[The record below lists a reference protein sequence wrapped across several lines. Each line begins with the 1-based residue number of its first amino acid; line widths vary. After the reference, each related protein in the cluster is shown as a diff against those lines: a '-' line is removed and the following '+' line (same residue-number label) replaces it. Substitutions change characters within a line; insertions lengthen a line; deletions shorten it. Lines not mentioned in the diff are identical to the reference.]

1 MVCGLA
7 CVLECVR
14 EISQGSQ
21 AEAIEGHDA
30 TAEADQAVRIAE
42 TSNRKRVKRYRAG
55 GSRGHSSTASR
66 GKNYAPGAFTGTIWV
81 HLGGRWA
88 LCTPA
93 SQSHTWSPIFCSRW
107 ECPKAGGCVLW
118 LAVPHCTDCS
128 PPPGLRHAVW
138 QHSQQ
143 RRMAPGPLD

>member
-7 CVLECVR
+7 CVLECVW

-66 GKNYAPGAFTGTIWV
+66 GKNYAPGAFTGSIWV
-81 HLGGRWA
+81 HLGAFGWA
-88 LCTPA
+88 LGTVH
-93 SQSHTWSPIFCSRW
+93 SSVPITY
-107 ECPKAGGCVLW
+107 L
-118 LAVPHCTDCS
+118 VPD
-128 PPPGLRHAVW
+128 L
-138 QHSQQ
+138 
-143 RRMAPGPLD
+143 L